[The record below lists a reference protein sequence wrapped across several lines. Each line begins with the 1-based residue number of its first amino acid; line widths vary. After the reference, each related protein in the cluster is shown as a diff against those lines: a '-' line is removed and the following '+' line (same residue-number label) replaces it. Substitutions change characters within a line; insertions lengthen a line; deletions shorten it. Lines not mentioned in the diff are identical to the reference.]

1 MPFGPGQDPNPIQ
14 TKQNTMF
21 DSKTPGSTSGTN
33 NKKSSSL
40 IFGIG
45 GTNSTIPVTGVNTK
59 DTVLIGA
66 IAGVSDNLLD
76 TIKEDSEQNLK
87 PDVTLSATAPDKVVE
102 DIIKKI
108 NKGESSYNFIPS
120 SFDVFLLQNSKNKVL
135 FNFTRPVF
143 SYNLSI
149 ASPVEQ
155 SNLLQFNDSNN
166 NIDNSGGLN
175 ENKALTPIVPKQID
189 VSNFPILFY
198 KTKNKPASLE
208 EIKVETN
215 LYKTLIPAKKEL
227 SVVDFL
233 DVNVDYYFYA
243 SPGQG
248 LVDKIKDLLI
258 TEFDLSIGD
267 FKIITAEEKGILT
280 DYIYRVKIIKDGELY
295 FLEKD
300 VFDPNKKEDK
310 KKTKNF
316 FGTILAEPKYE
327 FVDTTVKNFSKT
339 NSKLPFTSGDA
350 VFDSGENYPY
360 IKLRFKSKKSN
371 RKFDVNLR
379 YTIANTPPV
388 ELSENN
394 IGQEV
399 NSKYTKLKKF
409 IPKVP
414 TLELKYVKYFA
425 FDKSEQFTNTEI
437 SASIVLEQLIKEL
450 NIFFSNDNKKSI
462 IYAYKGNNKVITI
475 NDILYQFIG
484 YNLEDIDNFL
494 NNFKST
500 YSESYIKL
508 KQYLDEGKNIIED
521 TILQL

>member
-1 MPFGPGQDPNPIQ
+1 M
-14 TKQNTMF
+14 
-21 DSKTPGSTSGTN
+21 S
-33 NKKSSSL
+33 
-40 IFGIG
+40 
-45 GTNSTIPVTGVNTK
+45 
-59 DTVLIGA
+59 
-66 IAGVSDNLLD
+66 
-76 TIKEDSEQNLK
+76 
-87 PDVTLSATAPDKVVE
+87 
-102 DIIKKI
+102 
-108 NKGESSYNFIPS
+108 
-120 SFDVFLLQNSKNKVL
+120 
-135 FNFTRPVF
+135 
-143 SYNLSI
+143 
-149 ASPVEQ
+149 
-155 SNLLQFNDSNN
+155 
-166 NIDNSGGLN
+166 
-175 ENKALTPIVPKQID
+175 
-189 VSNFPILFY
+189 
-198 KTKNKPASLE
+198 
-208 EIKVETN
+208 
-215 LYKTLIPAKKEL
+215 
-227 SVVDFL
+227 
-233 DVNVDYYFYA
+233 
-243 SPGQG
+243 
-248 LVDKIKDLLI
+248 
-258 TEFDLSIGD
+258 
-267 FKIITAEEKGILT
+267 AEEKGILT

-295 FLEKD
+295 FLEKE